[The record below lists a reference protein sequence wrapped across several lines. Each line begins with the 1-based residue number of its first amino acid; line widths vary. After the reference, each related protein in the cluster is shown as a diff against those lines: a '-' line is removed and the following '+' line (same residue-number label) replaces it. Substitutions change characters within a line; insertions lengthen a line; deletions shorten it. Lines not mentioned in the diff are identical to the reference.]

1 MRRAYFLRLTRKL
14 QRITLEIAM
23 IYDRLR
29 YVMMPKNTYRI
40 AKLFRDPCNC
50 IPYLHLVP
58 DLGKNYYSNKAV
70 LI

>member
-1 MRRAYFLRLTRKL
+1 
-14 QRITLEIAM
+14 M